1 MLRKFIQKT
10 KPEEQL
16 PETETKATP
25 VEGMVPH
32 GSQPP
37 TQPEV
42 NEGITLPSSKRRLPK
57 LTSVVLVLLLTFAL
71 GTLSGYLYFRQ
82 TQMKSPPS
90 VPSGQEDPYL
100 SFLLE
105 IYDKIK
111 ENYWDKISD
120 ENLTTIFKLGAE
132 KLSGNPTNLKTLN
145 REEIKNSL
153 LSIIKNLDDKK
164 KKEFSVNLANIVLA
178 NLSPFGR
185 SGLYTTKQETSLKNN
200 VANIN
205 PEKNL
210 YQDIGLSKGATPE
223 EIQKSYQKIKPLL
236 ESQKEGSPEAQRKLD
251 ALNYAYGVLSD
262 EGKKDNYDKLGVEPT
277 VTAKI
282 LTKNIFYLPIQKISP
297 TTFDE
302 VQREIGSIKTTP
314 SPNTLIIDLRG
325 NIGGSIDL
333 LPYLLGPFIGQ
344 NQYAYEFFHQ
354 GQTDPLKTKTGFLP
368 ALIPF
373 KKVLILTDNQTQ
385 SSAEVIVATLKKYNV
400 GVTIGTTTK
409 GWGTVEKVFA
419 LDHQIDQLEKYSM
432 FLVHSLTLR
441 EDGQPIEGK
450 GVDPLININDPTW
463 EKQLSEFFDSPEI
476 IQTVRSLVTNK

>member
-1 MLRKFIQKT
+1 MPRKFIQKT
-10 KPEEQL
+10 RPEEQL
-16 PETETKATP
+16 PETGIKATP
-25 VEGMVPH
+25 VEEIVTPGY
-32 GSQPP
+32 QLP

-42 NEGITLPSSKRRLPK
+42 NGGTTTPSNKGHLPK
-57 LTSVVLVLLLTFAL
+57 LTPVVLVLLLTFTL
-71 GTLSGYLYFRQ
+71 GTLSGYFYFRQ
-82 TQMKSPPS
+82 TQTKPSPS
-90 VPSGQEDPYL
+90 ATTNQEDPYL
-100 SFLLE
+100 AFLSE

-120 ENLTTIFKLGAE
+120 ENLTTIFKLGIE
-132 KLSGNPTNLKTLN
+132 KLSGNPVNLKTLN
-145 REEIKNSL
+145 REGIKNSL
-153 LSIIKNLDDKK
+153 SAIIKNLDDKK
-164 KKEFSVNLANIVLA
+164 KKEFSVNLANVVLA

-185 SGLYTTKQETSLKNN
+185 SGLYTTKQETSLKNS

-210 YQDIGLSKGATPE
+210 YQDIGLSKGAAPE
-223 EIQKSYQKIKPLL
+223 EIQKSYQKNKTLL
-236 ESQKEGSPEAQRKLD
+236 ESQMVGSPEAQKKLE
-251 ALNYAYGVLSD
+251 ALNYAYGVLSN

-277 VTAKI
+277 VTAKL

-302 VQREIGSIKTTP
+302 VQREVSSIKTTP
-314 SPNTLIIDLRG
+314 LPNTLIIDLRG

-344 NQYAYEFFHQ
+344 NQYAYAFFHQ
-354 GQTDPLKTKTGFLP
+354 GQTEPFKTKTGFLP
-368 ALIPF
+368 ALIPY
-373 KKVLILTDNQTQ
+373 KKVLILADNQTQ
-385 SSAEVIVATLKKYNV
+385 SSAEIIVATLKKYNV
-400 GVTIGTTTK
+400 GVTVGTTTK

-450 GVDPLININDPTW
+450 GVDPLVNINDPTW

-476 IQTVRSLVTNK
+476 IQAIRNLVTNK